1 MKDKEKMP
9 KSYKRNKLHQ
19 VNLQSLGRRVLSQ
32 NLTLRE
38 RKKKKKTNKTFIV
51 LKENKPKREM
61 FEQTE
66 N

>member
-1 MKDKEKMP
+1 MP

-19 VNLQSLGRRVLSQ
+19 VNLQSLGRRVLSR

-38 RKKKKKTNKTFIV
+38 REKKKNKKNKTFIV